1 MKQSLSL
8 WSAEGKEKDFR
19 FFLTFVF
26 FWFSYFRH
34 IFFSYSFIYKK
45 KNPFLHLFMFS
56 FSFYKHVATKQMKKI
71 IYFLCLVENMN
82 FPSLNSF
89 VCLFLYY
96 KCPFLFH
103 SYNLPPL
110 GAPKEYI
117 GSPLSKYLES
127 DRTNSSTKVFLSCS
141 FCSKVETWYWKWL
154 KKEHSPCCRGNTF
167 QCDLH

>member
-1 MKQSLSL
+1 MVTISTCGPHMLIIKNKNKKPHLPLSKKTL
-8 WSAEGKEKDFR
+8 DPSP
-19 FFLTFVF
+19 
-26 FWFSYFRH
+26 
-34 IFFSYSFIYKK
+34 SFI
-45 KNPFLHLFMFS
+45 FS

-141 FCSKVETWYWKWL
+141 FCSKVET
-154 KKEHSPCCRGNTF
+154 
-167 QCDLH
+167 